1 MDRTGLYQKLIV
13 EFIGP
18 FALCFAGIGAI
29 MLTGGNIVAIAFAH
43 GLAIGLMIMA
53 AGHISGGHFNPA
65 VTVAM
70 IATRRIDGATGGAY
84 IVAQLLGAL
93 AGTLAIRA
101 TVTDDVANAVGL
113 GVPAVGAGFSSGN
126 ALVMEAILTFFLVF
140 SIFGSAVDPRSSKS
154 IAGLV
159 IGLTITMDILA
170 GGGVSGAAMNPSRW
184 FGPAVVQTEFSD
196 LWIWIVGPI
205 AGALVAAFIYN
216 DVLLKNV
223 RATPASGVPGEVHE
237 VQDVTASSPSGAA
250 EARRRRR

>member
-1 MDRTGLYQKLIV
+1 MDRTGLTQKLIV

-29 MLTGGNIVAIAFAH
+29 MLTGDIVAIAFAH

-70 IATRRIDGATGGAY
+70 IATRRIDPATGGAY
-84 IVAQLLGAL
+84 IAAQLLGGL

-101 TVTDDVANAVGL
+101 TVNDEIANAASL
-113 GVPAVGAGFSSGN
+113 GVPAVGAGFSNGN
-126 ALVMEAILTFFLVF
+126 ALIMEAILTFFLVF
-140 SIFGSAVDPRSSKS
+140 AIFGSAVDPRSSKS

-170 GGGVSGAAMNPSRW
+170 GGGVSGAAMNPARW
-184 FGPAVVQTEFSD
+184 FGPAVVQTEFSN

-205 AGALVAAFIYN
+205 AGALVAAFIYT
-216 DVLLKNV
+216 DLLLKGV
-223 RATPASGVPGEVHE
+223 RPTPAGGVPGEVHE

-250 EARRRRR
+250 ETRRSRR